1 MSKDL
6 FSHGEPVQNLKKN
19 KRKDDSLKLSI
30 IRFAPLILVIYLVIE
45 AFSAFQKEDKSA
57 VTARNRDYIKDITIA
72 TANKLDDIFSNSA
85 KSIEALA
92 KLSSDDVEQNKLNR
106 AYLAEL
112 ENMVQFD
119 HLRFTGTTGMTLT
132 ASGDTVYSSDEWFF
146 NEGMKGN
153 GGIYVVMPTNTSMAY
168 IVFYAPVY
176 VKDKIVGILSSAFD
190 ENTIKRLLDYKVYGV
205 HASAGIVNTEGKN
218 LIVLESMKIQQTS
231 IQGHP
236 RLNFKNFLY
245 TSQFDEEN
253 RSNIIKAYTTRTPS
267 SYQFNNNSD
276 EIQGYIAPLYTVPLC
291 VYSNFPPDAAKS
303 LYSMGIKAGR
313 MLQFLLIVTFMG
325 YIIYLLIVQFLIR
338 RKDSRQNRLAS
349 YIAIAESTIARAMIY
364 IDAENGTFEDLSVMP
379 MPFPKTGFL
388 SNLEKGFI
396 RMNDDLQNGDDFKN
410 FFKVINER
418 KAADKIPSVIFKS
431 PGSDGNI
438 EYITMVYIPV
448 EVKLNVVYK
457 GIVLFRNI
465 TAEKSKEIEANQKL
479 SYALTAARE
488 ASKAKTT
495 FLFNMS
501 HDIRTPMNAVTG
513 FTAMAK
519 KHIDDPQMVKDYL
532 EKIDIASK
540 QLLSLVN
547 QVLEMSRIES
557 GIITLKEQ
565 TSDIGSV
572 ITALMTTYGTQAESK
587 GIQFTATIS
596 NVEHRFVI
604 TDRDRINQITSNIIS
619 NAIKYTHEGGSINC
633 TVNELPCDRD
643 GYGLYTLVVEDTGIG
658 MAPEFL
664 DHIYDEFTRENTTT
678 VSNIQGTGLGMTI
691 VKKLIDLMDGTI
703 HIESQKGK
711 GTKITVSIPMKW
723 CIDYTPEVIDK
734 KNVTTLPLKGMRVLL
749 VEDNEMNREIAEELL
764 TEKGII
770 VDTAVDGDIAVDKI
784 RKAAPHEYDL
794 ILMDVQMPRMNGY
807 EATRAIR
814 KLSDPQK
821 ASIPIIAMTANAF
834 EEDRKNALDAGMN
847 GHLAKPIDM
856 QTLIQTLTEFKS
868 N

>member
-1 MSKDL
+1 M
-6 FSHGEPVQNLKKN
+6 FSHGEPVQDFKKN

-92 KLSSDDVEQNKLNR
+92 KLSSDAVEQNKLNR
-106 AYLAEL
+106 VYLAEL

-119 HLRFTGTTGMTLT
+119 HLRFTDTTGMTLT

-218 LIVLESMKIQQTS
+218 LIALESMKIQQTS

-325 YIIYLLIVQFLIR
+325 YIIYLMIVQFLIR

-349 YIAIAESTIARAMIY
+349 YIAKAESTIARAMIF

-388 SNLEKGFI
+388 DKLEKGFI
-396 RMNDDLQNGDDFKN
+396 RMNDDLQSGDDFKN
-410 FFKVINER
+410 FFKFINER
-418 KAADKIPSVIFKS
+418 KVADRIPSVIFKS
-431 PGSDGNI
+431 PGRDGNI

-448 EVKLNVVYK
+448 EVKQNVVYK

-479 SYALTAARE
+479 SYALAAARE

-565 TSDIGSV
+565 TCDIGSV

-619 NAIKYTHEGGSINC
+619 NSIKYTHEGGSINC
-633 TVNELPCDRD
+633 TVNELPCNRD
-643 GYGLYTLVVEDTGIG
+643 GFGLYTLVVEDTGIG

-664 DHIYDEFTRENTTT
+664 NHIYDEFTRENTTT

-691 VKKLIDLMDGTI
+691 VKKLIDLMEGSI

-770 VDTAVDGDIAVDKI
+770 VDTAIDGDIAVDKI
-784 RKAAPHEYDL
+784 RKAAPHAYDL

-807 EATRAIR
+807 EATKAIR

-856 QTLIQTLTEFKS
+856 QTLIQTLTEFKT